1 MSDKTNSMK
10 KKIFS
15 LTVMALFA
23 LMGCEK
29 KLELYPL
36 DVPSANTFFANE
48 TEIQGGVNAC
58 YTNLTAGNNG
68 YLSPEFSWDALAE
81 TVFIRGGGFAQN
93 LMMSS
98 LDYKEGYFRTMWTAN
113 YQGIARCN
121 LMLQKIEEN
130 KSKLTAASIK
140 QYQGEVYFLRA
151 FYYLKLTNMF
161 GDVVYIDKPVS
172 TVTDGKSVTRTPRAD
187 VLKKIY
193 ADFDLSAQLLT
204 GSTIKTMGRV
214 TAGAAM
220 SYKARAALYN
230 NDWATAAAAAKA
242 VIDSKQYSLMPKYST
257 LFTEAVLNSTANTE
271 QILTQMHLYSAGN
284 ATGFPQIT
292 SARSVAGGYTT
303 VVPTQ
308 NMIDSYQCTDGLD
321 ISKSPLYNKLSPY
334 DKRDPRMRYSVV
346 LPGDM
351 WNGFVYETRMDKP
364 NTLNSAGQVVKN
376 LDSYNSTVFTSFTG
390 YLVRKYYDFKYVS
403 LLTQCETP
411 FMLCRYA
418 EVLLTFAEAKIEL
431 NQIDADCINAINLVR
446 GRSDVNMPLANAGM
460 GQAALRKL
468 VRYERK
474 VELWNENLRWD
485 DLLRWKRAEVVLT
498 RPIMG
503 RPVLGDFDKYP
514 AISFDAEGDPVYNV
528 AAYAPHPS
536 TDYRVLILT
545 NFNKARDYLWP
556 ISETE
561 LNLNPALKQN
571 PGW

>member
-1 MSDKTNSMK
+1 MK
-10 KKIFS
+10 RKLFNLSLIALFS
-15 LTVMALFA
+15 LL
-23 LMGCEK
+23 GCSKE
-29 KLELYPL
+29 LELYPL
-36 DVPSANTFFANE
+36 DVPSANTFFTND

-58 YTNLTAGNNG
+58 YSNVVAGNNG

-93 LMMSS
+93 ILMST
-98 LDYKEGYFRTMWTAN
+98 LDFKEGYFRTMWTAN

-130 KSKLTAASIK
+130 KAKLSAASIK

-151 FYYLKLTNMF
+151 FYYLKLTNIF
-161 GDVVYIDKPVS
+161 GDVVYTDKPVS
-172 TVTDGKSVTRTPRAD
+172 SVSDGKAVTRTPKAD

-193 ADFDLSAQLLT
+193 ADFDMSAQLLT
-204 GSTIKTMGRV
+204 GSTVKTMGRV

-220 SYKARAALYN
+220 SLKARAALQN

-271 QILTQMHLYSAGN
+271 QIFTNMHLYSAGN
-284 ATGFPQIT
+284 ATAFPQVT

-308 NMIDSYQCTDGLD
+308 NMIDSYQCTDGKD

-334 DKRDPRMRYSVV
+334 DKRDPRMRYSMV

-351 WNGFVYETRMDKP
+351 WNGFVYDTRSDKP
-364 NTLNSAGQVVKN
+364 TTLNSAGQVVKN
-376 LDSYNSTVFTSFTG
+376 LDSYTSTVFTSFTG
-390 YLVRKYYDFKYVS
+390 YLVRKYYDFKYAS

-418 EVLLTFAEAKIEL
+418 EVLLTYAEAKIEL

-446 GRSDVNMPLANAGM
+446 GRSDVNMPPATAAL
-460 GQAALRKL
+460 GQSELRKL

-485 DLLRWKRAEVVLT
+485 DLRRWKKAEVILT

-503 RPVLGDFDKYP
+503 RPVLGDFNKYP
-514 AISFDAEGDPVYNV
+514 AVSFDADGEPIYNV

-556 ISETE
+556 IPETE

>member
-1 MSDKTNSMK
+1 MK
-10 KKIFS
+10 KQ
-15 LTVMALFA
+15 LTYLTGL
-23 LMGCEK
+23 LMFVLAGCNK
-29 KLELYPL
+29 NLDLYPL
-36 DVPSANTFFANE
+36 DVPSANTFYTNE
-48 TEIQGGVNAC
+48 TEIQGGVNGC
-58 YTNLTAGNNG
+58 YSFIVAGNNG
-68 YLSPEFSWDALAE
+68 YFSPEFSYDALTE

-93 LMMSS
+93 VMMSV
-98 LDYKEGYFRTMWTAN
+98 LDFKEGHFRTLWLNM

-130 KSKLTAASIK
+130 KTKLAAATVK
-140 QYQGEVYFLRA
+140 QFQGEVYFLRA
-151 FYYLKLTNMF
+151 YYYLRLTNMF
-161 GDVVYIDKPVS
+161 GDVVYIDKPVTS
-172 TVTDGKSVTRTPRAD
+172 VSDGKAVTRTPRAE

-204 GSTIKTMGRV
+204 GSTVKTIGRV

-220 SYKARAALYN
+220 AYKARAALQN

-257 LFTEAVLNSTANTE
+257 LFTETVLNSTTNTE
-271 QILTQMHLYSAGN
+271 QIFTSMHLYAANN
-284 ATGFPQIT
+284 ATNFPQYT
-292 SARSVAGGYTT
+292 SPRSVAGGFTT
-303 VVPTQ
+303 IVPTQ
-308 NMIDSYQCTDGLD
+308 NMLDGYQCTDGKD
-321 ISKSPLYNKLSPY
+321 ISASPLYNKLAPY
-334 DKRDPRMRYSVV
+334 DNRDPRLRYCFV

-351 WNGFVYETRMDKP
+351 WNGFIYDTRLDKP
-364 NTLNSAGQVVKN
+364 NTLNSLGQTVKN

-390 YLVRKYYDFKYVS
+390 YLVRKYYDFKYTS
-403 LLTQCETP
+403 KLTQCETP

-431 NQIDADCINAINLVR
+431 NQIDADCISAINQVR
-446 GRSDVNMPLANAGM
+446 GRSDVNMPQVALGAS
-460 GQAALRKL
+460 QTDLRKL

-485 DLLRWKRAEVVLT
+485 DLLRWKRAEVIMT

-514 AISFDAEGDPVYNV
+514 SVSFDEFGDPVYNV
-528 AAYAPHPS
+528 ASYVPHPS

-545 NFNKARDYLWP
+545 NFNKSRDYLWP
-556 ISETE
+556 IPETE
-561 LNLNPALKQN
+561 LNLNQGLKQN

>member
-1 MSDKTNSMK
+1 MK
-10 KKIFS
+10 KILIHIS
-15 LTVMALFA
+15 FA
-23 LMGCEK
+23 AILLLAGCDK

-36 DVPSANTFFANE
+36 DSPSANTFFTNE

-58 YTNLTAGNNG
+58 YTNLTAGTNG

-93 LMMSS
+93 VMMSV

-130 KSKLTAASIK
+130 KAKISAASVK

-151 FYYLKLTNMF
+151 YYYLKLTNIF

-172 TVTDGKSVTRTPRAD
+172 TVSDGKAVTRSPRAE

-193 ADFDLSAQLLT
+193 ADFDMSAQLLT
-204 GSTIKTMGRV
+204 GSTIKTMGRI

-220 SYKARAALYN
+220 AYKARAALQN
-230 NDWATAAAAAKA
+230 NDWATAAAAAKI
-242 VIDSKQYSLMPKYST
+242 VIDSKQYSLMSKYST
-257 LFTEAVLNSTANTE
+257 LFTESVLNSAANTE
-271 QILTQMHLYSAGN
+271 QILTQMHLYTAGN
-284 ATGFPQIT
+284 ATGFPQVT

-346 LPGDM
+346 VPGDM
-351 WNGFVYETRMDKP
+351 WNGFIYDTRMDKP
-364 NTLNSAGQVVKN
+364 TTLNSAGQTVKN
-376 LDSYNSTVFTSFTG
+376 LDSYNSTVYTSFTG

-403 LLTQCETP
+403 TLTQCETP

-431 NQIDADCINAINLVR
+431 NQIDADCISAINLVR
-446 GRSDVNMPLANAGM
+446 GRSDVNMPLATAGM
-460 GQAALRKL
+460 SQSELRKL

-485 DLLRWKRAEVVLT
+485 DLLRWKRAEVILT

-514 AISFDAEGDPVYNV
+514 TITFDADGDPVYNV
-528 AAYAPHPS
+528 AAYTPHPS
-536 TDYRVLILT
+536 TDFRVLILT

-556 ISETE
+556 IPETE